1 MSENRNR
8 WKWAMGVGMLVLS
21 TSVAGYFVVSV
32 LSGKSEKPRK
42 APKIAL
48 LTPPAPPPPPPPPPK
63 FEKKPDPP
71 KEQKEMKVEAPVP
84 KPEAAPTPELKMDG
98 PAGDGPSAFAAG
110 KVTNEDLSK
119 LGTGKGTGTGGG
131 DKTGLFNPYNNYAN
145 LLKGEMQ
152 RQLAKNGNLR
162 RRRYAVEAR
171 VWVTTS
177 GGLQR
182 FELVGSTGDTDTDEA
197 VQQALAALPGFTQG
211 PPADMPQPIRLR
223 IVAAGRA

>member
-1 MSENRNR
+1 MSGGG
-8 WKWAMGVGMLVLS
+8 KGLKLALGGGLLVLGLA
-21 TSVAGYFVVSV
+21 VAIYFVVMA

-48 LTPPAPPPPPPPPPK
+48 MTPPAPPPPPPPPPK

-71 KEQKEMKVEAPVP
+71 KEQKEMKTEAPVP
-84 KPEAAPTPELKMDG
+84 KQEPAPTPELKMDG

-110 KVTNEDLSK
+110 RVTNEDLSK
-119 LGTGKGTGTGGG
+119 IGTGKGTGTGVGG
-131 DKTGLFNPYNNYAN
+131 EKTGLFNPYNNYAN

-152 RQLAKNGNLR
+152 RQLARNESLR
-162 RRRYAVEAR
+162 KRRYQVEAR
-171 VWVTTS
+171 VWVTAS

-223 IVAAGRA
+223 IVTRG